1 MKFFYYSFG
10 GIGIFAYLC
19 NQIEMRRKNLMLAR
33 RLRTI
38 RMLLL
43 GLLLMGLGMISVLA
57 DDCEALRRQLPQL
70 QGRERVAA
78 LEQLYYCS
86 LDSDDLDY
94 QLRCINE
101 YLAETRRQGLK
112 DVEIDVLAERAAFFY
127 NNDMNDSVFTV
138 VRRDLETV
146 KASQNWETYYEMWA
160 HIANTY
166 LFLHQNKLGLN
177 ETQAMFDDAVSRN
190 SQYGMGLAYCIM
202 GTAYAN
208 LRNFD
213 ESISSYEKSLA
224 TLDAIHPV
232 PSLLPTVYQWYGDAL
247 NDMKAYDK
255 LEDLTKKWDSFL
267 IPFLKE
273 NNWEGTPQGDMYLSY
288 YYLACAQAALGQ
300 GKLPQADEALTQ
312 ARTHMMADESRGGKW
327 LFYMAQLRL
336 QQGRPAESLGYNS
349 RFSDLMEGGSDKS
362 VTIMLMQQR
371 AEALQLERRYE
382 EAANLYREMYLF
394 NDSVNAQETKG
405 QLTEMNTIFQVSE
418 LEMEQERLQMEKE
431 RDQFRFFIIVV
442 SLIVLSLAVFLFFR
456 IRAAR
461 KLKQAHTELQQAYA
475 DLQAA
480 NKVIEETTAAKER
493 IESELRIAR
502 DIQKSMVPSMFPER
516 GDLDLYASMTPAK
529 EVGGDLYSYLLEGDK
544 LYFCVGDVSGKGV
557 PASLFMAQAT
567 RLFHTLAKQ
576 QLPTAEIATRLN
588 DELAEDNEQG
598 MFVTMFIGLVD
609 LTTGHLDFC
618 NAGHNPPVVDGQFM
632 EMEPNAPIGL
642 WPGLEY
648 VGEQLDDISGKPLFI
663 YTDGLNEAENAQQ
676 EQFGDDHLL
685 QFIAD
690 TSFDGAQQLIERMS
704 EEVERHVA
712 GAEPSDDLTMMCVVV
727 KNNQQKAAS

>member
-1 MKFFYYSFG
+1 M
-10 GIGIFAYLC
+10 
-19 NQIEMRRKNLMLAR
+19 LMTTWGVA
-33 RLRTI
+33 
-38 RMLLL
+38 
-43 GLLLMGLGMISVLA
+43 GMLA
-57 DDCEALRRQLPQL
+57 DDCGQLRQRLPHL
-70 QGRERVAA
+70 QGTERVVA
-78 LEQLYYCS
+78 LEQLYLCS
-86 LDSDDLDY
+86 QDSDDLDY
-94 QLRCINE
+94 QLQCIND
-101 YLAETRRQGLK
+101 YLAETQHQGLK

-146 KASQNWETYYEMWA
+146 KASGNWEVYYEMWA

-177 ETQAMFDDAVSRN
+177 ETKAMFDDAVGRG

-224 TLDAIHPV
+224 ALVQIVPS

-255 LEDLTKKWDSFL
+255 LDTLTQQWKEFL
-267 IPFLKE
+267 AKFIDE
-273 NNWEGTPQGDMYLSY
+273 NQIEGTPAADMYLSY
-288 YYLACAQAALGQ
+288 YNIACAQAALGLHQ
-300 GKLPQADEALTQ
+300 LEKADEALKE
-312 ARTHMMADESRGGKW
+312 ARLHMQSDESRGGKW
-327 LFYMAQLRL
+327 LFYMAQLCL
-336 QQGRPAESLGYNS
+336 QQGRYAETLDYNT
-349 RFSDLMEGGSDKS
+349 RFGELMEGGSDKS

-371 AEALQLERRYE
+371 AEVLQQERRFE
-382 EAANLYREMYLF
+382 EAAALYRDMYLF

-405 QLTEMNTIFQVSE
+405 QLTEMNTLFQVSE

-431 RDQFRFFIIVV
+431 RDQLRFVIIVV
-442 SLIVLSLAVFLFFR
+442 SLIVVSLAIFLFFR

-461 KLKQAHTELQQAYA
+461 RLKQAHTALQQAYA

-516 GDLDLYASMTPAK
+516 DDLDLYASMTPAK
-529 EVGGDLYSYLLEGDK
+529 EVGGDLYSYLLVGEQ

-557 PASLFMAQAT
+557 PASLFMAQAA

-576 QLPTAEIATRLN
+576 QLSTAEIATRLN

-598 MFVTMFIGLVD
+598 MFVTMFIGLAD

-618 NAGHNPPVVDGQFM
+618 NAGHNPPVFKGCYL
-632 EMEPNAPIGL
+632 EMESNAPIGL

-648 VGEQLDDISGKPLFI
+648 VGEEIADIREEPFFI
-663 YTDGLNEAENAQQ
+663 YTDGLNEAENAGQ
-676 EQFGDDHLL
+676 EQFGDDRLL
-685 QFIAD
+685 QCLNTCTFG
-690 TSFDGAQQLIERMS
+690 SSQQLIERMAQ
-704 EEVERHVA
+704 EVAVHVA
-712 GAEPSDDLTMMCVVV
+712 GAEPSDDLTMMCLLV
-727 KNNQQKAAS
+727 KQNTKTILA